1 MSAPQVYRAI
11 TAISAELSGAGIA
24 KRHRNER
31 DDYRYRSIDDVLNRL
46 SPLLAK
52 HKLCVLPRVLERTS
66 ADRIGD
72 GDLLLVGVT
81 LRIAF
86 DLISSADGSS
96 HTVEAFGAAL
106 DHSDKATAKAMS
118 SAYKHAMLQVFCVP
132 VAQVDADASS
142 YRLKR
147 SRSHQSEPVEG
158 WAMWTSGIIDIIESC
173 ASAEALERVQD
184 RQRPLLKALS
194 RETPDLY
201 AQLGAA
207 FAKRAAKLNG
217 EQCAFAGSSDNGEA
231 GANPSEA
238 GNGEER
244 AARVKKI
251 ARSKPPTSARVPR
264 GANRAKS
271 AEGGNGE
278 GRAKRTRREST
289 CSKHQ
294 QKAND
299 RC

>member
-11 TAISAELSGAGIA
+11 TAISAELSGGGIA

-66 ADRIGD
+66 ADRVGD
-72 GDLLLVGVT
+72 GELLLVGVT

-96 HTVEAFGAAL
+96 HTVEAFGEAL

-147 SRSHQSEPVEG
+147 SRAHQGEPVEG
-158 WAMWTSGIIDIIESC
+158 WAMWTSGVIDIIESC

-184 RQRPLLKALS
+184 RQRPLLKAIS
-194 RETPDLY
+194 HEKPDLY

-207 FAKRAAKLNG
+207 FAKRSVQLNG
-217 EQCAFAGSSDNGEA
+217 EQCALSV
-231 GANPSEA
+231 
-238 GNGEER
+238 
-244 AARVKKI
+244 VK
-251 ARSKPPTSARVPR
+251 AD
-264 GANRAKS
+264 GANRALPDKAMVPSEIAREKRSQAPSKS
-271 AEGGNGE
+271 REPLSKPSASTEQ
-278 GRAKRTRREST
+278 KRTTDAKTPEP
-289 CSKHQ
+289 
-294 QKAND
+294 A
-299 RC
+299 